1 MSMLLDLSRFRGGAE
16 QVTRRFEPDA
26 FGPEEDF
33 RVAAPVGLE
42 AEIRKDAN
50 KVRLVGR
57 LTAELEADCSRCLEP
72 FRIPIDAPLD
82 LLFLP
87 ESDQVAADVKDLEVQ
102 DADTAVSFYKDDVL
116 DVGAMIRE
124 QFYLALPMKPL
135 CTEGCRGLCGQCG
148 TNLNTGACDCAPE
161 WEDPRLAPLKSLM
174 KKES

>member
-16 QVTRRFEPDA
+16 QVTRRFEAEAFAPD
-26 FGPEEDF
+26 EDF
-33 RVAAPVGLE
+33 RVVAPVGLE
-42 AEIRKDAN
+42 AEIRKDAQ

-57 LTAELEADCSRCLEP
+57 LTAELEAECGRCLEP

-87 ESDQVAADVKDLEVQ
+87 ESEQVKADVKDLEVQ

-135 CTEGCRGLCGQCG
+135 CKQDCKGLCPTCGINRNRETCQCEA
-148 TNLNTGACDCAPE
+148 T
-161 WEDPRLAPLKSLM
+161 WVDPRMEPLRRLRSQ
-174 KKES
+174 